1 VDGGVSSPGKSVVS
15 LCTNCYGRFGAEVA
29 IERLANA
36 GLGWVELPLRTDGFV
51 TRAGDPPLLS
61 TGATGAEIE
70 RVRRLL
76 DRYGVQISSC
86 NILSGNPRDPQVVE
100 ITRQKL
106 ELASQLGV
114 AICVG
119 DGGKADSPEDLAIL
133 HVHLRRIG
141 DAAEKLGMTYCCE
154 THPGLCQHPEA
165 MLATMR
171 SVDHPHVRLNF
182 DTANLLHH
190 NRDLDLYAGL
200 QEVLPFVRSIHLKDT
215 PGGYQ
220 EYAFPELGAGGAVD
234 FARVRGIA
242 EAGGFAGPYCIE
254 IQGTTGEPEPTLEEL
269 HRRVVASV
277 QTLRN
282 CGYFGE

>member
-1 VDGGVSSPGKSVVS
+1 MISSATPIVS

-36 GLGWVELPLRTDGFV
+36 GLKWVELPLRTEGFI
-51 TRAGDPPLLS
+51 TRASDPPLLS
-61 TGATGAEIE
+61 TGATGAEIDH
-70 RVRRLL
+70 VRRLL
-76 DRYGVQISSC
+76 ERHGVQISSC

-114 AICVG
+114 GLCVG
-119 DGGKADSPEDLAIL
+119 DGGKADVPGDLAIL

-141 DAAEKLGMTYCCE
+141 DAAEKLGITYCCE
-154 THPGLCQHPEA
+154 THPGLCQHPA
-165 MLATMR
+165 GMLETMQA
-171 SVDHPHVRLNF
+171 VDHPHVRLNF
-182 DTANLLHH
+182 DTANVLYH
-190 NRDLDLYAGL
+190 NRGVDLYAAL
-200 QEVLPFVRSIHLKDT
+200 QKVLPFVRSLHLKDS

-242 EAGGFAGPYCIE
+242 EAGGYSGPYCIE
-254 IQGTTGEPEPTLEEL
+254 IQGTAGEPEPSLEEL
-269 HRRVVASV
+269 QRRVTASV